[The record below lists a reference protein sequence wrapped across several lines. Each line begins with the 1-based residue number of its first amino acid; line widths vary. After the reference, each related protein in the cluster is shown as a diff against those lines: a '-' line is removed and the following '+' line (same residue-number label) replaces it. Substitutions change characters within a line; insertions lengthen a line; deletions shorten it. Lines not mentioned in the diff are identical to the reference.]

1 MGGGH
6 HDNCGIWRHV
16 VSICHLTHKYPFP
29 YCFQAHWNL
38 KPIPPTHTLEATK
51 MLIAEA
57 HHSSHFLFFSRNEF
71 FGIFKDCG
79 HKKIIYI
86 WMVEW
91 EPPRRIWSWIF
102 FFIWIFQWIGNSKWI
117 LSRPIAV
124 FLKYNYEM
132 FRLLNV
138 INSDV
143 KLKILLQYCMQKPFK
158 QS

>member
-1 MGGGH
+1 MNFWYIQRLWSQE
-6 HDNCGIWRHV
+6 DNL
-16 VSICHLTHKYPFP
+16 HLNGRVR
-29 YCFQAHWNL
+29 A
-38 KPIPPTHTLEATK
+38 
-51 MLIAEA
+51 
-57 HHSSHFLFFSRNEF
+57 SSSNMDLD
-71 FGIFKDCG
+71 I
-79 HKKIIYI
+79 
-86 WMVEW
+86 
-91 EPPRRIWSWIF
+91 